1 MTIWEVTLMKKNTE
15 SRKAII
21 EKAKTVKANGGV
33 GAKTVGL
40 SNRCDQIVSTANKT
54 TQILKTIG

>member
-1 MTIWEVTLMKKNTE
+1 MKKNTE